1 MTGLEGFVCGVLV
14 VIFIWL
20 VSSII
25 KERGQEK
32 YVKAFILR
40 SANFLGKTAREIKRA
55 WKGSL

>member
-1 MTGLEGFVCGVLV
+1 MTGLEGFVCGILV

-25 KERGQEK
+25 KERGHEK

-40 SANFLGKTAREIKRA
+40 SVNFLGKTAREIKRA
-55 WKGSL
+55 WKGRI